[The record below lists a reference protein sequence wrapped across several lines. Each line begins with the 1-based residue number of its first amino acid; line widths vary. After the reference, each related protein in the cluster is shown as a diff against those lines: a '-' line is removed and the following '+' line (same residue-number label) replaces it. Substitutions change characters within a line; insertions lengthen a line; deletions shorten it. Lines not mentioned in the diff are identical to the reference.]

1 MVILEP
7 QADVLFVVSGLADVF
22 GDVGQVIPEGTPI
35 GLMGGVAPE
44 AGTIL
49 SLSGEGAGTDR
60 TETLYIEIRMEN
72 SPVDPATWFR
82 TGQGG

>member
-1 MVILEP
+1 
-7 QADVLFVVSGLADVF
+7 
-22 GDVGQVIPEGTPI
+22 
-35 GLMGGVAPE
+35 APE